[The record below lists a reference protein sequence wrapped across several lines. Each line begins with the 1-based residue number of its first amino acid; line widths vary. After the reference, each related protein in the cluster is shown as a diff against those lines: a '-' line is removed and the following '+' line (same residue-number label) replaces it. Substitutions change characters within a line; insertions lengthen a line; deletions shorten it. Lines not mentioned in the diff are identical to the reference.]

1 MKQATVQWRF
11 IVSLAQWSAA
21 VSYLFPV
28 QQGVSMLPTPVTA
41 RDMMV
46 RNLITLSPEMDALD
60 AIDVLLRHRISGAP
74 VVDRD
79 GQFLGVFSERSSI
92 SFIVDAAYDQLPSS
106 SLMAFVDT
114 SPPTIDEDTDLLCIA
129 QTFLDS
135 SCRRLPV
142 LDARGRL
149 CGQIS
154 RRDIM
159 RAVRQQL
166 RHVEHTHVDGGLYFS
181 ALHDSDQRRV

>member
-1 MKQATVQWRF
+1 M
-11 IVSLAQWSAA
+11 S
-21 VSYLFPV
+21 
-28 QQGVSMLPTPVTA
+28 PTPVTA

-46 RNLITLSPEMDALD
+46 RNLITLSPEMDVID

-79 GQFLGVFSERSSI
+79 NQFLGIFSERSCI
-92 SFIVDAAYDQLPSS
+92 SFIVDAAYERMPSNA
-106 SLMAFVDT
+106 LMAFVDT
-114 SPPTIDEDTDLLCIA
+114 QPPTINEETDLLTIA

-142 LDARGRL
+142 VDEKGRL

-159 RAVRQQL
+159 RAVRKQL
-166 RHVEHTHVDGGLYFS
+166 RQVEPAVVGAGLYLS
-181 ALHDSDQRRV
+181 ALHDSDQRRI

>member
-1 MKQATVQWRF
+1 
-11 IVSLAQWSAA
+11 
-21 VSYLFPV
+21 
-28 QQGVSMLPTPVTA
+28 MLPATVTA

-46 RNLITLSPEMDALD
+46 SNLITLSPEMDVVD

-79 GQFLGVFSERSSI
+79 GLFVGIFSERSCVRYI
-92 SFIVDAAYDQLPSS
+92 LDAAYEQLPSS
-106 SLMAFVDT
+106 NLMSFVDT
-114 SPPTIDEDTDLLCIA
+114 DPATITEDTDLLTIA

-142 LDARGRL
+142 VDNRGRL
-149 CGQIS
+149 RGQIS

-159 RAVRQQL
+159 RAFRSHLRQTQPA
-166 RHVEHTHVDGGLYFS
+166 VVGAGLYLS
-181 ALHDSDQRRV
+181 ALHSSDERRV

>member
-1 MKQATVQWRF
+1 
-11 IVSLAQWSAA
+11 
-21 VSYLFPV
+21 
-28 QQGVSMLPTPVTA
+28 MLPTPVTA

-79 GQFLGVFSERSSI
+79 GQFLGIFSERSSI
-92 SFIVDAAYDQLPSS
+92 SFIVDAVYDELPSS

-114 SPPTIDEDTDLLCIA
+114 TPPTIDEDTDLLCIA

-142 LDARGRL
+142 IDSRGRL

-154 RRDIM
+154 RRDVM

-166 RHVEHTHVDGGLYFS
+166 RHVEHVHVDGGLYFS

>member
-1 MKQATVQWRF
+1 
-11 IVSLAQWSAA
+11 
-21 VSYLFPV
+21 
-28 QQGVSMLPTPVTA
+28 MLPPTITA

-46 RNLITLSPEMDALD
+46 SNLITLSPDMDVVD

-79 GQFLGVFSERSSI
+79 GNFMGIFSERSCMR
-92 SFIVDAAYDQLPSS
+92 FVVDAAYDQLPSNV
-106 SLMAFVDT
+106 LMSFVDT
-114 SPPTIDEDTDLLCIA
+114 DPPTIDEETDLLTIA

-142 LDARGRL
+142 LDNRGKL

-154 RRDIM
+154 RRDVM
-159 RAVRQQL
+159 RAI
-166 RHVEHTHVDGGLYFS
+166 RHQIRKAQPTVVSAGLYLS
-181 ALHDSDQRRV
+181 ALHGIDERRV

>member
-1 MKQATVQWRF
+1 
-11 IVSLAQWSAA
+11 
-21 VSYLFPV
+21 
-28 QQGVSMLPTPVTA
+28 MLPATFTA

-46 RNLITLSPEMDALD
+46 SNLITLSPDMDVLD

-79 GQFLGVFSERSSI
+79 GYFLGIFSERSCMQ
-92 SFIVDAAYDQLPSS
+92 FIVDVAYEQLPSNV
-106 SLMAFVDT
+106 LMSFVDT
-114 SPPTIDEDTDLLCIA
+114 DPPTIDEETDLLTIA

-142 LDARGRL
+142 VDEHGRL

-159 RAVRQQL
+159 RTIRTQIRHSQPAV
-166 RHVEHTHVDGGLYFS
+166 VSAGLYLS
-181 ALHDSDQRRV
+181 ALHGIEDRRV

>member
-1 MKQATVQWRF
+1 MISQ
-11 IVSLAQWSAA
+11 SLIYYPFSEASA
-21 VSYLFPV
+21 
-28 QQGVSMLPTPVTA
+28 MLPTLVTA

-60 AIDVLLRHRISGAP
+60 AIDVLLRHRVSGAP

-79 GQFLGVFSERSSI
+79 GQFMGIFSERSSI
-92 SFIVDAAYDQLPSS
+92 SFIVDAAYEQLPSCN
-106 SLMAFVDT
+106 LMSFVDT
-114 SPPTIDEDTDLLCIA
+114 TPPTIDEDTDLLCIA

-142 LDARGRL
+142 VDAHGRL

-159 RAVRQQL
+159 RAVRHQL
-166 RHVEHTHVDGGLYFS
+166 RQVDHPPVDGGLYLS

>member
-1 MKQATVQWRF
+1 
-11 IVSLAQWSAA
+11 
-21 VSYLFPV
+21 
-28 QQGVSMLPTPVTA
+28 MLPTPVTA

-79 GQFLGVFSERSSI
+79 GQFLGIFSERSSI
-92 SFIVDAAYDQLPSS
+92 SFIVDAAYEQMPSN
-106 SLMAFVDT
+106 SLMSFVDT
-114 SPPTIDEDTDLLCIA
+114 APPTIDEDTDLLCIA

-142 LDARGRL
+142 VDSRGRL

-154 RRDIM
+154 RRDVM

-166 RHVEHTHVDGGLYFS
+166 RHVEHAHVDGGLYFS
-181 ALHDSDQRRV
+181 ALHTSDQRRF